1 VSVVTDPIPTDTTID
16 SLLYLMLAPPENIH
30 AMNIAVL
37 KNILAHDCTPLIISV
52 NQPFK
57 VLTKTYLREGIDIS
71 KIKVIDAVTQ
81 YSGGVCEEDT
91 RVKYVNNPG
100 NLTDL
105 GIAITEVLRQMPEK
119 KKSIMFDSVSML
131 LIHIPSATA
140 SKFFHFVVN
149 KLKLSEV
156 SGIFLCV
163 EKGLDPVILSQ
174 MSSFVDKIVDF
185 ESEKPKN
192 RDVKKS

>member
-1 VSVVTDPIPTDTTID
+1 MDLISTASTDDN
-16 SLLYLMLAPPENIH
+16 LLYLMLAPPEEIH
-30 AMNIAVL
+30 AMNIAVI
-37 KNILAHDCTPLIISV
+37 KKILEHGCTPLIITV

-57 VLTKTYLREGIDIS
+57 VLTKIYTKEGIDSS
-71 KIKVIDAVTQ
+71 KFYVIDTVTQ
-81 YSGGVCEEDT
+81 YSGGVCENT
-91 RVKYVNNPG
+91 PRVKYINNPS

-105 GIAITEVLRQMPEK
+105 GIAISEILPQLPGTK
-119 KKSIMFDSVSML
+119 KCIMFDSISML

-149 KLKLSEV
+149 KLKLSDV

-174 MSSFVDKIVDF
+174 MSAFVDKIVDF
-185 ESEKPKN
+185 EAEITSNGK
-192 RDVKKS
+192 

>member
-1 VSVVTDPIPTDTTID
+1 MSVVADATSTEL
-16 SLLYLMLAPPENIH
+16 SVENVLYLMLSPPEMIH
-30 AMNIAVL
+30 AMNIAVVKKIL
-37 KNILAHDCTPLIISV
+37 KQGCTPLIITV

-57 VLTKTYLREGIDIS
+57 ILTKIYTKEGIDTS
-71 KIKVIDAVTQ
+71 NFYVIDTVTQ
-81 YSGGVCEEDT
+81 YSGGVCEDNP
-91 RVKYVNNPG
+91 RVKYINNPS

-105 GIAITEVLRQMPEK
+105 GIAISEILKQIPEK
-119 KKSIMFDSVSML
+119 KKCIMFDSVSML
-131 LIHIPSATA
+131 LIHIPSVTA

-149 KLKLSEV
+149 KLKLSDV

-185 ESEKPKN
+185 ESEIIRKGK
-192 RDVKKS
+192 

>member
-1 VSVVTDPIPTDTTID
+1 
-16 SLLYLMLAPPENIH
+16 MLAPPEDIH
-30 AMNIAVL
+30 AMNIAVV
-37 KNILAHDCTPLIISV
+37 KKILQQGCTPLIITV

-57 VLTKTYLREGIDIS
+57 VLTKIYTKEGIDSS
-71 KIKVIDAVTQ
+71 KFYVIDTVTQ
-81 YSGGVCEEDT
+81 YSGGVCEENP
-91 RVKYVNNPG
+91 RVKYVNNPS

-105 GIAITEVLRQMPEK
+105 GIAISEVLKNMPENK
-119 KKSIMFDSVSML
+119 KCIMFDSVSML

-174 MSSFVDKIVDF
+174 MSSFVDKIIDF
-185 ESEKPKN
+185 EPEIPANSK
-192 RDVKKS
+192 

>member
-1 VSVVTDPIPTDTTID
+1 MSVVADSTATDVNWD
-16 SLLYLMLAPPENIH
+16 SVLYLMLAPPENIH
-30 AMNIAVL
+30 AMNIAVMKKIL
-37 KNILAHDCTPLIISV
+37 KHECTPLVITV

-57 VLTKTYLREGIDIS
+57 VLTKTYTREGIDTS
-71 KIKVIDAVTQ
+71 KIYVIDTVTQ
-81 YSGGVCEEDT
+81 YSGGVLEENP
-91 RVKYVNNPG
+91 RVKYVNNPA

-105 GIAITEVLRQMPEK
+105 GIAISEVLKQIPDTRK
-119 KKSIMFDSVSML
+119 CIMFDSVSML
-131 LIHIPSATA
+131 LIHIPSVTA

-149 KLKLSEV
+149 KLKLSDV

-185 ESEKPKN
+185 EAETTGKGK
-192 RDVKKS
+192 

>member
-1 VSVVTDPIPTDTTID
+1 MADTTTTD
-16 SLLYLMLAPPENIH
+16 STGDNLLYLMLAPPEDIH
-30 AMNIAVL
+30 AMNIAVV
-37 KNILAHDCTPLIISV
+37 KKILEHGCTPLIITV

-57 VLTKTYLREGIDIS
+57 VLAKIYTKEGIDSS
-71 KIKVIDAVTQ
+71 KFYVIDAVTQ
-81 YSGGVCEEDT
+81 YSGGACEENN
-91 RVKYVNNPG
+91 RVKYINNPS
-100 NLTDL
+100 NLTEL
-105 GIAITEVLRQMPEK
+105 GIVISEILPQLPGTK
-119 KKSIMFDSVSML
+119 KCIMFDSVSML

-149 KLKLSEV
+149 KLKLSDV

-185 ESEKPKN
+185 EVEINGN
-192 RDVKKS
+192 RE

>member
-1 VSVVTDPIPTDTTID
+1 MSVVADSTTID
-16 SLLYLMLAPPENIH
+16 SADENLLYLMLAPPEDIH
-30 AMNIAVL
+30 AMNIAVVKKML
-37 KNILAHDCTPLIISV
+37 GQGCTPLIITV
-52 NQPFK
+52 NQPYK
-57 VLTKTYLREGIDIS
+57 VLTKIYAKEGIDSS
-71 KIKVIDAVTQ
+71 KFYVIDTVTQ
-81 YSGGVCEEDT
+81 YSGGVCEENP
-91 RVKYVNNPG
+91 RVKYINNPS

-105 GIAITEVLRQMPEK
+105 GIVISEIIPQLPGTK
-119 KKSIMFDSVSML
+119 KCIMFDSVSML
-131 LIHIPSATA
+131 LIHTPSVTA

-185 ESEKPKN
+185 EPEITTKL
-192 RDVKKS
+192 

>member
-1 VSVVTDPIPTDTTID
+1 VSGVADPTATDSSWDNI
-16 SLLYLMLAPPENIH
+16 LYLMLAPPENIQ
-30 AMNIAVL
+30 AMNIAVM
-37 KNILAHDCTPLIISV
+37 KKILNQGCTPLIITV
-52 NQPFK
+52 NQPYK
-57 VLTKTYLREGIDIS
+57 VLTKTYTKEGIDTS
-71 KIKVIDAVTQ
+71 KIYVIDTVTQ
-81 YSGGVCEEDT
+81 YSGGVLEENP
-91 RVKYVNNPG
+91 RVKYVNNPS

-105 GIAITEVLRQMPEK
+105 GIAISEVLKQIPDTRK
-119 KKSIMFDSVSML
+119 CIIFDSVSML

-174 MSSFVDKIVDF
+174 MSAFVDKIVDF
-185 ESEKPKN
+185 EPGTTGN
-192 RDVKKS
+192 GR